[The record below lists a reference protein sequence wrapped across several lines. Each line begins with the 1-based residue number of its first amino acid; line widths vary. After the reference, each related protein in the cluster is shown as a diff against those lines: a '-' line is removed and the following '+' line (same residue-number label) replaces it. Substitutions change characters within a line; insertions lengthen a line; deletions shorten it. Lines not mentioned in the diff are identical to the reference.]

1 MEVVVIGGRVWMIRK
16 LIVLLL
22 KITFSPVW
30 LIDTIVYSL
39 FRLLNRVLKLNMN
52 LIEKDYSY
60 LVYWRL

>member
-1 MEVVVIGGRVWMIRK
+1 MVRK

-30 LIDTIVYSL
+30 FIDVIVYSL
-39 FRLLNRVLKLNMN
+39 FRLLNRVFKLNMN
-52 LIEKDYSY
+52 LIEEDYSC